1 MRTED
6 LVSRGIPEKIA
17 NFLLSHFQGDVERI
31 YMVLNSLKKDIS
43 IVKLKFSFS
52 LYSGIALLFVNLKAK
67 KVDLV
72 RAYISVSPDITK
84 INIEMNW
91 LDIISKVSSEYRA
104 LQIDPDL
111 SAKAERLL
119 LSDAKFVQTLI
130 KVLSEDKTQ
139 LDIKRFLYTYI
150 PLVFGDS
157 NTIVR
162 FSIDRTD
169 IFNFYKFLKD
179 AKVEIPESLRFLDDD
194 KALTTIPI
202 SDISIQPILSPIDGV
217 TAGSIRAGN
226 EIYVKINDTD
236 EISRSFIK
244 GDGTT
249 LGKVVS
255 VRELENDRLLFD
267 VEIGPGF
274 LGSFVIKR
282 DVKIRVKDGILPE
295 KVDTIYA
302 GNNIQ
307 RATSQDYSEQSQSEE
322 DMVEGEKNTST
333 VFWIINI
340 LLIGVGV
347 AVVLFLLVF
356 L

>member
-31 YMVLNSLKKDIS
+31 YMVLNSLKKDIPV
-43 IVKLKFSFS
+43 VKLKFSFS
-52 LYSGIALLFVNLKAK
+52 LYSGIALVFVNLKAK

-72 RAYISVSPDITK
+72 RAYISVSPEITK

-91 LDIISKVSSEYRA
+91 FDIISKVSSEYRT

-111 SAKAERLL
+111 SAKAEKLL

-139 LDIKRFLYTYI
+139 LDIKRFLYTYV
-150 PLVFGDS
+150 PLVFGDP

-169 IFNFYKFLKD
+169 VFNFYKFLKD
-179 AKVEIPESLRFLDDD
+179 AKIEMPESLRFLDDE
-194 KALTTIPI
+194 KALTTISI
-202 SDISIQPILSPIDGV
+202 SDISIQPILSPIDGI

-236 EISRSFIK
+236 EVSRSFVK
-244 GDGTT
+244 GDGIT
-249 LGKVVS
+249 LGRVVA
-255 VRELENDRLLFD
+255 VQELENDRLLFD

-274 LGSFVIKR
+274 LGSFIIKK
-282 DVKIRVKDGILPE
+282 DVKIRTKSVILPE
-295 KVDTIYA
+295 KVDTTYVSLD
-302 GNNIQ
+302 IQ
-307 RATSQDYSEQSQSEE
+307 KTPPQDYSDRSQFEE
-322 DMVEGEKNTST
+322 DTVEREKDVSM
-333 VFWIINI
+333 VFWIVNI

-347 AVVLFLLVF
+347 ATVLILLLFL
-356 L
+356 